1 MTIYNELDKKSSSTP
16 VSIKKRIT
24 MDNKSAPGLQI
35 MYVDVHEPE
44 YILETLRKEKGIYV
58 EKKHLL
64 SADYAFSNVGIE
76 RKTLKD
82 FYNSIVGQDRERLWR
97 QIFNLK
103 RCFDRPLLIIER
115 WNDAFLADKAHRRT
129 VLSALA
135 KVFLLGVPI
144 MILRGMEKDWKIF
157 IDFISYMYFSSDKK
171 TPSLRPVPKKTKK
184 ASAREARE
192 DMLCMIPGIGRKT
205 AMEILSRTHDIKS
218 LCALSQEEIM
228 KILPGT
234 IGKKKAEMIWLVLQG
249 EIKGEDSRHKR
260 RKVKKS
266 SRRSQQILFG

>member
-24 MDNKSAPGLQI
+24 IDNQSAPGLQI

-58 EKKHLL
+58 EKKHMQ
-64 SADYAFSNVGIE
+64 SSDYAFSNIGIE

-82 FYNSIVGQDRERLWR
+82 FYNSIVGEDRERLWR

-144 MILRGMEKDWKIF
+144 MVLRGMEKDWKIF
-157 IDFISYMYFSSDKK
+157 IDFIAYMYFSSDKK
-171 TPSLRPVPKKTKK
+171 TPSLRPIPKKTKK

-192 DMLCMIPGIGRKT
+192 DMLCMIPGIGRKI
-205 AMEILSRTHDIKS
+205 AREILARVHDIKS
-218 LCALSQEEIM
+218 LCELSQEGLL

-234 IGKKKAEMIWLVLQG
+234 IGKKKAEMIWMVLQG
-249 EIKGEDSRHKR
+249 DIKGEDTKR
-260 RKVKKS
+260 KRPKVRKS
-266 SRRSQQILFG
+266 NRRSQQILFG